1 MNQFADINRFCAIE
15 GTTCDRQIPY
25 QGANTFFFAYPSGQH
40 WQDFS
45 EQLVNELTQQ
55 DILGQRW
62 EDTIGNGVIF
72 SKVCEG
78 IYGNDYLLAEVTE
91 PNANVLLEIGYALA
105 VGRLPILLNDRSRKA
120 WNRELL
126 TTLESCF
133 YNTRLDILEHILT
146 RLADRGDLPEQ
157 PNRRLPML
165 QKMGIFDRDED
176 PGTICHLKPK
186 LPRDW
191 ISAVERKLKES
202 SFRVTGT
209 DPSDSSYDEF
219 FPQARAIQSASL
231 IVASL
236 LGTDIEAYEEHNANV
251 ALLIGFA
258 IGLGKEILV
267 LQQEPKASILDLS
280 TVSHL
285 FTTESQA
292 SGIAGT
298 WLQNQTRLA
307 LEQRAESRQRAT
319 SRRRM
324 DRIRDLYMGHPDALQ
339 DSRLLEYFVETP
351 EYLDAIAPDGRRMI
365 FIGRRGSGKS
375 ANFQAIKETLR
386 YRNSTIPV
394 EIAPDDYELERISQF
409 LETHYPN
416 TNPKLLYRNTWNFIL
431 MTEMVKALAEKTD
444 ILYSSRDDRDRTNL
458 YQYYESNKPELQ
470 LDFGS
475 RLTAAL
481 TREYEAAS
489 TGSQG
494 LTNSDT
500 EKALMELRDY
510 RIAPCL
516 RNLAKREGISFY
528 IVADDL
534 DKQWRPSTQQSIEIL
549 LGLLDEAVQ
558 LQRFFEDQLKVVM
571 FLRED
576 IFDVLAQVDEDL
588 PKRSF
593 WRMEWTVSNLKHLVA
608 ARLAIGADIEDEDD
622 ETIWAAVFPETIRG
636 LESSNYI
643 LSRTLPRP
651 RDILGFCQAAI
662 DQAQLNGHPSVS
674 AQDILDGEIKFANS
688 FGKSL
693 AAEFKGL
700 YPNLEEVLF
709 EFAEVPTV
717 MEWTEFTVYANE
729 AIDKQKSVL
738 TGWVGDKGL
747 SPISVA
753 DALFQIGVIGLAPS
767 TSNTSNFRNGRSF
780 TETWRTTTPDP
791 SVHIHPAFFTY
802 LDVHQARE
810 RTPRTRRRP
819 RPTNQQQ
826 LSFDQLI

>member
-1 MNQFADINRFCAIE
+1 MSQFADVTRFCAIE
-15 GTTCDRQIPY
+15 GRLCEKHIPY
-25 QGANTFFFAYPSGQH
+25 QGTDTFFFAYPSGDY

-45 EQLVNELTQQ
+45 EKLVDELMEQGV
-55 DILGQRW
+55 LGQRW
-62 EDTIGNGVIF
+62 EDTIGNDVLF

-78 IYGNDYLLAEVTE
+78 IYGHDYLLAEVTE

-105 VGRLPILLNDRSRKA
+105 VGRLPILLNDRNRKA
-120 WNRELL
+120 WDRELL

-133 YNTRLDILEHILT
+133 YETRLDILAHILT
-146 RLADRGDLPEQ
+146 RLTDRGNLPEH

-165 QKMGIFDRDED
+165 EKMGIFDREEE

-191 ISAVERKLKES
+191 ISAVEKKLKES
-202 SFRVTGT
+202 SFRITGT

-236 LGTDIEAYEEHNANV
+236 LGTDIEAYPEHNANV

-258 IGLGKEILV
+258 IGLGKEMLV
-267 LQQEPKASILDLS
+267 LQQEPKASILDLG

-285 FTTESQA
+285 FTTETQA
-292 SGIAGT
+292 SGIAST

-319 SRRRM
+319 ARRRM
-324 DRIRDLYMGHPDALQ
+324 DLIRDLYMGHPDALQ
-339 DSRLLEYFVETP
+339 DSRLLDYFVETP
-351 EYLDAIAPDGRRMI
+351 EYLDAIAPSGRRMI

-375 ANFQAIKETLR
+375 ANFQAIREALR
-386 YRNSTIPV
+386 DRHTTIPV

-431 MTEMVKALAEKTD
+431 ITEIVKALAEKTD
-444 ILYSSRDDRDRTNL
+444 RLYSSPDDLDRNTL
-458 YQYYESNKPELQ
+458 YQYYESHKPALQ

-481 TREYEAAS
+481 TREFEASS
-489 TGSQG
+489 TGSRG
-494 LTNSDT
+494 PTNEDT

-510 RIAPCL
+510 RIAPRL
-516 RNLAKREGISFY
+516 RELARREGIFFY

-549 LGLLDEAVQ
+549 LGLMDEAVQ
-558 LQRFFEDQLKVVM
+558 LQRYFEDQLKVVM

-576 IFDVLAQVDEDL
+576 IFDVLAQADEDL

-593 WRMEWTVSNLKHLVA
+593 WRMEWTVPNLKHLVA

-622 ETIWAAVFPETIRG
+622 ETIWSAVFPDTIQG
-636 LESSNYI
+636 LKSSEYI
-643 LSRTLPRP
+643 LSRTLARP
-651 RDILGFCQAAI
+651 RDVLGFCQAAI

-674 AQDILDGEIKFANS
+674 AQDILDGEIRFANS

-693 AAEFKGL
+693 AAEFRGL

-717 MEWTEFTVYANE
+717 MQWTEFEEYANE
-729 AIDKQKSVL
+729 AIEKQQSVL
-738 TGWVGDKGL
+738 TEWVGKKGL

-753 DALFQIGVIGLAPS
+753 DTLFQIGVIGLAPS
-767 TSNTSNFRNGRSF
+767 TSDTAHFRNGRSF
-780 TETWRTTTPDP
+780 AETWRVTSPAP
-791 SVHIHPAFFTY
+791 SVQVHPAFYTY
-802 LDVHQARE
+802 LDVSEAKVR
-810 RTPRTRRRP
+810 RPRTRRRT
-819 RPTNQQQ
+819 RTTDQRQ
-826 LSFDQLI
+826 LSFGQLA